1 MKKLLLIAALLTL
14 AGCSKVNK
22 ENYDKIKVGMDKGD
36 VEAIIGSAESC
47 EEKTLH
53 TNCLWGSEKKNIT
66 IKFVTNKVT
75 LFSSKG
81 LK

>member
-1 MKKLLLIAALLTL
+1 MKKLLLVAALLTL

-22 ENYDKIKVGMDKGD
+22 ENYDKIKVGMDKVE
-36 VEAIIGSAESC
+36 VEAIIGSADSC

-53 TNCLWGSEKKNIT
+53 TNCVWGGEEKNIT
-66 IKFVTNKVT
+66 ITLVSDKVT
-75 LFSSKG
+75 LYSSKG

>member
-1 MKKLLLIAALLTL
+1 MKKLLLVAALLTL

-22 ENYDKIKVGMDKGD
+22 ENYDKIKVGMDKTE
-36 VEAIIGSAESC
+36 VEAIIGSADSC

-53 TNCLWGSEKKNIT
+53 TNCVWGSEEENIT
-66 IKFVTNKVT
+66 ITFVTNKVT